1 MTNAAAARTGTK
13 LTIEKGKGYALFIA
27 LLPVLM
33 MYKVPVVG
41 IGVSTALIIALS
53 FYSAAV
59 IFSDILRNGGRL
71 RVSKLVLPFVI
82 YLLYVVARSTGETVN
97 MIQTLLIIVHILA
110 FSLGAVNAAF
120 LKKCTVTVA
129 VAASGLTLLQTAFYY
144 TFNIHLPCI
153 APDLCLDSLWY
164 YRDSIL
170 TGFQETGNLY
180 RPSAFFLEPSHLTQ
194 YAFVALLLC
203 LFHGKRN
210 IPAAICI
217 SAGMIATTSG
227 MGILLTAGIWFL
239 FLLESVRRSN
249 LSGKLMK
256 LSLFVLGSVLVFLM
270 MMQFGFFRSAILRI
284 FSPIEYSQDS
294 YNAIWGRTL
303 YWNKYI
309 SPMQGSQLLFGLG
322 YVNLP
327 EEYFTGL
334 MEMLYCSGILG
345 VVLYYFAMLSVAVRC
360 RGIPRMISLLLCGMM
375 IMANFTSIISMT
387 YYIGVLLT
395 FAVPQEEEN
404 AAPGS
409 GAPPASPDGTQAQRP

>member
-249 LSGKLMK
+249 LSGKLVK
-256 LSLFVLGSVLVFLM
+256 LSLFALGSVLVFLV

-327 EEYFTGL
+327 EEYASAEET
-334 MEMLYCSGILG
+334 
-345 VVLYYFAMLSVAVRC
+345 
-360 RGIPRMISLLLCGMM
+360 IS
-375 IMANFTSIISMT
+375 SKW
-387 YYIGVLLT
+387 T
-395 FAVPQEEEN
+395 F
-404 AAPGS
+404 
-409 GAPPASPDGTQAQRP
+409 

>member
-203 LFHGKRN
+203 LFHGRRN

-249 LSGKLMK
+249 LSGKLVK
-256 LSLFVLGSVLVFLM
+256 LSLFVLGSVLVFLV

-309 SPMQGSQLLFGLG
+309 SPMQGVSFSSGSDMSICRKST
-322 YVNLP
+322 LP
-327 EEYFTGL
+327 G
-334 MEMLYCSGILG
+334 
-345 VVLYYFAMLSVAVRC
+345 
-360 RGIPRMISLLLCGMM
+360 
-375 IMANFTSIISMT
+375 
-387 YYIGVLLT
+387 
-395 FAVPQEEEN
+395 
-404 AAPGS
+404 
-409 GAPPASPDGTQAQRP
+409 